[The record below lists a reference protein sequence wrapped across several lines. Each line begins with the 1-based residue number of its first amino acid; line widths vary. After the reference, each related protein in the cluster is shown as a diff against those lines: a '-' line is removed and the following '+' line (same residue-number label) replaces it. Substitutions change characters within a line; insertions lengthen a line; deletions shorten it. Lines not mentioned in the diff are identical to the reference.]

1 MAILTRD
8 IVDAHLERRAE
19 LLDEWVAVSAEIA
32 RLEARRAALLAERL
46 DLMIGDARSAGQ
58 AADMPFRSML
68 AEYAAAG
75 HLPQRTVEARMTEA
89 WTLVRLY
96 PETHRALADGSL
108 SARHASVIIGEA
120 PSVSGQPD
128 ADEIRA
134 AYEQQVVPFAS
145 ADTAARTR
153 VHARSVAASLC
164 PLSLTERHRQAR
176 HDRSVTV
183 VSDGDGMAVLTAI
196 LPEVLAHAIHDRLTS
211 LARKVTADRRARA
224 GAAPSSDT
232 GTGIGSP
239 TEAGID
245 TPADAPADT
254 SNGSPTG
261 THSPTDTDT
270 DTDTRTIDQVRADV
284 LADLLLAA
292 DPTTITESSEEAI
305 RATIHVTV
313 SAATLA
319 GEDDH
324 PAELEG
330 RGPLLAETARLLAGH
345 APSWDRLFLDPAGM
359 AVATDNYVPTASMK
373 RFLRARDQ
381 RCRFPGCRAPAH
393 RCQIDHN
400 QDFARGGSTEITNL
414 ALFCASHHPLKHPD
428 LTDDD
433 RWKAE
438 QSTGGVITWTSPLG
452 RTYSDTPPLRVMFV

>member
-1 MAILTRD
+1 MPLHTI
-8 IVDAHLERRAE
+8 DALDAQLERRSE
-19 LLDEWVAVSAEIA
+19 LLDEWVSISTEIA
-32 RLEARRAALLAERL
+32 RLEARRAVVLAERL
-46 DLMIGDARSAGQ
+46 DLTISEGRAAAQG
-58 AADMPFRSML
+58 ADMPFRSML

-96 PETHRALADGSL
+96 PATHRALADGRL

-120 PSVSGQPD
+120 PSVSDWPD
-128 ADEIRA
+128 AEVIRA
-134 AYEQQVVPFAS
+134 AYEEQVVPFAT
-145 ADTAARTR
+145 ADTASRTR
-153 VHARSVAASLC
+153 VHARSVATSLC
-164 PLSLTERHRQAR
+164 PQSLTERHRQAR
-176 HDRSVTV
+176 YDRSVSV
-183 VSDGDGMAVLTAI
+183 VADGDGMAVLTAL
-196 LPEVLAHAIHDRLTS
+196 LPEILAYAIHDRLTS
-211 LARKVTADRRARA
+211 MARLVKTTRDT
-224 GAAPSSDT
+224 SSGSTRVYDSR
-232 GTGIGSP
+232 IGS
-239 TEAGID
+239 EASSPD
-245 TPADAPADT
+245 DT
-254 SNGSPTG
+254 STSTETNSG
-261 THSPTDTDT
+261 TDT

-305 RATIHVTV
+305 RATVHVTV
-313 SAATLA
+313 SASTLA
-319 GEDDH
+319 GHDDR

-330 RGPLLAETARLLAGH
+330 RGPLLAETARELAGH

-400 QDFARGGSTEITNL
+400 HDFARGGSTAITNL

-428 LTDDD
+428 LADDD
-433 RWKAE
+433 RWTAE
-438 QSTGGVITWTSPLG
+438 QSAGGVITWTSPLG
-452 RTYSDTPPLRVMFV
+452 RTYTDAPPLRVMFT